1 MNKLNFTNKIS
12 IAIIIALIFFSTNLC
27 AQIINPNGI
36 GLPACTSCSGTTV
49 SSTKVASTLGIGN
62 EASDTAAF
70 ASGYYSEATG
80 HTSTA
85 LGYYSIASGDYATAI
100 GNYAEATYNNSFAFG
115 KYVKTSAINAF
126 AFGFG
131 DLAGQSYLNNNVSN
145 SIMFAVGSTTPTLT
159 VRRYSGTGRVGIGTT
174 DPQADLDVDG
184 IIKTTG
190 FTFEDGNEGTGKVLS
205 SDASGEATWTDPQT
219 LGIWSLSGSNTYFDN
234 NVGIGNTSPTEKL
247 DVAGNIGITGDI
259 MGRENGTSGDLS
271 IYANTSTSD
280 GAGIKLYGNNNS
292 STPGQIKLIA
302 GSSSGDIEFNTNGSQ
317 RMKILENG
325 YVGIGT
331 YAPSSEL
338 EVDGQITSENFT
350 MTNGATN
357 GHLLQSDAEGDATWV
372 DPSSLDLCEWSISG
386 TDLYVDESTYN
397 QVGLFTSTP
406 VADFQ
411 IGSKWTFT
419 DLGLNNNKIIGLN
432 YKYDNGATR
441 IVNGFAT
448 SIKFRNNGAIEFN
461 AAGNGSGAITEWKSM
476 AFTYDEYLGIGTTSP
491 NYNLHIVS
499 DAEIKTNIHA
509 NYAHRSLYWAS
520 NSLRSYGFGVDT
532 DGTGGVFYNVNNPV
546 AIISFTDDGK
556 VLMGGV
562 DPADVDDG
570 YTLYVGGKVI
580 TEEVKIAEVS
590 SWADYVF
597 QPDYKL
603 PSLTEVETFINENG
617 HLPGV
622 PSQEE
627 VKENGIKL
635 AETDATLLKKIEE
648 LTLYILQQE
657 KKINQLEERFEM
669 MEEK

>member
-1 MNKLNFTNKIS
+1 MNKLNLTNKTS
-12 IAIIIALIFFSTNLC
+12 IAIIIALTLFSTNIY

-115 KYVKTSAINAF
+115 KYVKTSAINTF

-131 DLAGQSYLNNNVSN
+131 EASQSLNNNVSN
-145 SIMFAVGSTTPTLT
+145 SIMFGVGSSTPALT
-159 VRRYSGTGRVGIGTT
+159 IRRYTGAGRVGIGTT
-174 DPQADLDVDG
+174 NPQADLDVNG
-184 IIKTTG
+184 TIKTTG
-190 FTFEDGNEGTGKVLS
+190 FTFEDGNEGSGKVLS
-205 SDASGEATWTDPQT
+205 SNASGDASWADPKT
-219 LGIWSLSGSNTYFDN
+219 LGIWSLNDDN
-234 NVGIGNTSPTEKL
+234 AWFSTGNVGIGTSTPSEKL
-247 DVAGNIGITGDI
+247 DVVGNIGMTGNI
-259 MGRENGTSGDLS
+259 LGRENGATGDLS
-271 IYANTSTSD
+271 IYANTSTSN
-280 GAGIKLYGNNNS
+280 GAGIKLYGNSNT
-292 STPGQIKLIA
+292 STPGQIKIIA
-302 GSSSGDIEFNTNGSQ
+302 GGVDGDIEFSTNGSQ
-317 RMKILENG
+317 RMKILDNG
-325 YVGIGT
+325 NVGIGT
-331 YAPSSEL
+331 ASPGSAL
-338 EVDGQITSENFT
+338 EINGTTKTTNFT
-350 MTNGATN
+350 MSDGADN
-357 GHLLQSDAEGDATWV
+357 GHLLQSDGDGVASWV
-372 DPSSLDLCEWSISG
+372 DPTTLDLCEWSKSG
-386 TDLYVDESTYN
+386 DILYVDGSTYD
-397 QVGLFTSTP
+397 QVGLFNSTP

-411 IGSKWTFT
+411 IGPDWTFT
-419 DLGLNNNKIIGLN
+419 DFGEATNKIIGSN
-432 YKYDNGATR
+432 YKNDGGAKR
-441 IVNGFAT
+441 IGLGYAS
-448 SIKFRNNGAIEFN
+448 SIKFDTIGSLVFN
-461 AAGNGSGAITEWKSM
+461 TAGYGSQNTPITWNSM
-476 AFTYDEYLGIGTTSP
+476 AFTYQGNLGVGTTNPTSKLHLNGSSDIDAHMHTSGP
-491 NYNLHIVS
+491 NS
-499 DAEIKTNIHA
+499 
-509 NYAHRSLYWAS
+509 SLYWVS
-520 NSLRSYGFGVDT
+520 NQYRSYGFGVDASGNGRIYH
-532 DGTGGVFYNVNNPV
+532 DKNQEE
-546 AIISFTDDGK
+546 AIMTFFENDK
-556 VLMGGV
+556 VLIGDYNACLGNHK
-562 DPADVDDG
+562 
-570 YTLYVGGKVI
+570 LYVNGSII
-580 TEEVKIAEVS
+580 TTEVKIAVVG